1 MGTPFPLVYFLRL
14 DTRNT
19 DQLDFFSTA
28 ELTFDLPEG
37 VTVTSVGGF
46 TSRQTAVAE
55 PSSVLLVS
63 LGLVGLAAARWQR
76 RWRAGKSS

>member
-14 DTRNT
+14 DTRNI